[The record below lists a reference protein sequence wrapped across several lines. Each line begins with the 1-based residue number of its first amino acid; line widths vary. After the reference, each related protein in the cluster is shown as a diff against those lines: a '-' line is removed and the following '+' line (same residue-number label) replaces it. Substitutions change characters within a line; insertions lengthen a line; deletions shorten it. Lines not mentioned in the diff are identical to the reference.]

1 MSTKNLNHKEAKE
14 KLIDLVED
22 IKTGFLATGLTKKP
36 VSAIPMST
44 KKVDD
49 EGNLWFLSSMN
60 SDHNTDIAQDA
71 DVQMLYANN
80 SDMEFISIFGK
91 ASIVTDKEI
100 LEDFYSKVDD
110 AWFSGSDDPSLSA
123 IKIVPQEAYY
133 WDSKQNKYIT
143 LFKMGLAALGGD
155 QQDIGEKGKL
165 NI

>member
-14 KLIDLVED
+14 KLINLVND
-22 IKTGFLATGLTKKP
+22 IKAGFLATGLTKKP

-60 SDHNTDIAQDA
+60 SDHNADITKDS
-71 DVQMLYANN
+71 DVQMLYSDN
-80 SDMEFISIFGK
+80 SDMEFISIFGT
-91 ASIVTDKEI
+91 ASIVTDDNI
-100 LEDFYSKVDD
+100 LKDFYSKIDD
-110 AWFSGSDDPSLSA
+110 AWFSGPDDPSLSA
-123 IKIVPQEAYY
+123 IKIVPKEAYY
-133 WDSKQNKYIT
+133 WDTKQNKYIT

-155 QQDIGEKGKL
+155 QEDIGEKGKL